1 MVTLLQVMII
11 YTIDLNCFGSS
22 NFINILKTELD
33 NELARPTGHGS
44 IALNHLNWDKTAI
57 EQLK

>member
-1 MVTLLQVMII
+1 MII